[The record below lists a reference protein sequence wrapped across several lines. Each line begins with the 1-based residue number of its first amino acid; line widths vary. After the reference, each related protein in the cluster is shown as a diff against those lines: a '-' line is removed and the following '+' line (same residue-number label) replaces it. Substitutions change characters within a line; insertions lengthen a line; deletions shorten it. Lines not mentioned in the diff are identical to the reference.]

1 MTLKSS
7 NIIHFISIYG
17 GAIILVIL
25 FLVFN
30 LIAPNFYSISN
41 YVLILKQITI
51 IGILSCGQCFVII
64 GKGIDLSV
72 GSAVAMIGIVTA
84 ILLTEMEMPIYI
96 TLVIATIMGIIVGV
110 INGIAVTIIKIP
122 PFITTLV
129 TLGVFRG
136 LTLLFSGG
144 EFISQV
150 NVKSPKFG
158 FIGLGNIFGI
168 PTQIFIFII
177 VIGICYLI
185 LHQTKFGRNIY
196 LVGSNE
202 SSAKLLGVN
211 INKTVFGTY
220 IISGL
225 SAALAAIILTSRTG
239 SASPSVGVGFEFE
252 AIVAAVLGGTYLL
265 GGRGTIGAVIIGSL
279 IIGILSNGMIL
290 MGMTFEIQSM
300 VLGFLFIFIVGI
312 QGYSYSR
319 SKK

>member
-1 MTLKSS
+1 MCLWWRLVVFWVASGVERTARVRARRR
-7 NIIHFISIYG
+7 IS
-17 GAIILVIL
+17 L
-25 FLVFN
+25 
-30 LIAPNFYSISN
+30 
-41 YVLILKQITI
+41 
-51 IGILSCGQCFVII
+51 
-64 GKGIDLSV
+64 
-72 GSAVAMIGIVTA
+72 
-84 ILLTEMEMPIYI
+84 
-96 TLVIATIMGIIVGV
+96 VGV
-110 INGIAVTIIKIP
+110 TFGSRVGWR
-122 PFITTLV
+122 
-129 TLGVFRG
+129 GVRG
-136 LTLLFSGG
+136 
-144 EFISQV
+144 
-150 NVKSPKFG
+150 
-158 FIGLGNIFGI
+158 
-168 PTQIFIFII
+168 IFIFII
-177 VIGICYLI
+177 VVGICYLI